1 MVPFECDW
9 CIFWK
14 LTKRLPNMQNY
25 QDKLLMCCI
34 RRAVLDSFWSRSTK
48 TVNQNRLLVKRQ
60 VTLSRTLGLK
70 SPFIQKTCMPNYD
83 HCGYELATSMLL
95 MSISSGGKHS
105 SNNLQFDTV
114 RRLRT
119 AYGNFLRASSEAC
132 HLNLSVV
139 DQDSTYTRLSQ
150 DPCGTL
156 WFHRFAEGMANRMG
170 KIYIPNMAMSHKLIV
185 KFFQT
190 LESQIE
196 ASKNSQAQHDLII
209 FCAYST
215 ISYVLSLR
223 GDEGFLLDVK
233 ELRANWTNH
242 SSKYLVIALLGKLK
256 GEKDDS
262 IHKFPC
268 VKRTDSGINVK
279 RAILRALNLK
289 AQNGFL
295 DGPLISDISGML
307 MAPKVI
313 DDMIHDT
320 LSKIFRESR
329 NLFPPSIKC
338 EDDIITHYKSYR
350 TFRRTSDTR
359 ALDMKLSSNDI
370 DIVNRWRT
378 NERKQQGKRV
388 AVQMRHHY
396 SDFDKLVKP
405 FLRYT
410 RAM

>member
-1 MVPFECDW
+1 
-9 CIFWK
+9 
-14 LTKRLPNMQNY
+14 
-25 QDKLLMCCI
+25 
-34 RRAVLDSFWSRSTK
+34 
-48 TVNQNRLLVKRQ
+48 
-60 VTLSRTLGLK
+60 
-70 SPFIQKTCMPNYD
+70 
-83 HCGYELATSMLL
+83 
-95 MSISSGGKHS
+95 
-105 SNNLQFDTV
+105 
-114 RRLRT
+114 
-119 AYGNFLRASSEAC
+119 
-132 HLNLSVV
+132 
-139 DQDSTYTRLSQ
+139 
-150 DPCGTL
+150 
-156 WFHRFAEGMANRMG
+156 
-170 KIYIPNMAMSHKLIV
+170 MSHKLIV

>member
-1 MVPFECDW
+1 M
-9 CIFWK
+9 
-14 LTKRLPNMQNY
+14 
-25 QDKLLMCCI
+25 
-34 RRAVLDSFWSRSTK
+34 RS
-48 TVNQNRLLVKRQ
+48 
-60 VTLSRTLGLK
+60 
-70 SPFIQKTCMPNYD
+70 
-83 HCGYELATSMLL
+83 
-95 MSISSGGKHS
+95 
-105 SNNLQFDTV
+105 
-114 RRLRT
+114 
-119 AYGNFLRASSEAC
+119 SSEAS

-170 KIYIPNMAMSHKLIV
+170 KIYIPNLAMSHKLTL

-190 LESQIE
+190 LETQIHE
-196 ASKNSQAQHDLII
+196 AVDANTRHNLIV

-215 ISYVLSLR
+215 VSYVLSLR

-233 ELRANWTNH
+233 ELRSNWTNH
-242 SSKYLVIALLGKLK
+242 SAKFLVIALLGKLK
-256 GEKDDS
+256 GEKTDS

-268 VKRTDSGINVK
+268 VCNTDSGINVK
-279 RAILRALNLK
+279 RAILRALNIK
-289 AQNGFL
+289 ASYGFL
-295 DGPLISDISGML
+295 DGPLISDVSGML

-313 DDMIHDT
+313 DDMIHDI

-338 EDDIITHYKSYR
+338 EDDIITQYKSYR
-350 TFRRTSDTR
+350 TFRRSSDTR
-359 ALDMKLSSNDI
+359 ALDVKLSSNDI

-378 NERKQQGKRV
+378 NERKRQGKRV

-396 SDFDKLVKP
+396 SDFDKLLKP

-410 RAM
+410 RSM